1 MPVTVCL
8 IQLNTLML
16 SERMMSKEKSIL
28 IVEDEKHLAV
38 GIKYNLEAEG
48 YDVTTVV
55 DGPAAL
61 KYINKLGNSLNLVI
75 LDIMLPGMSGYTI
88 CETIRDTGNEVP
100 VLMLS
105 ARTLPEDR
113 ARGFDV
119 GANQYLTKPFELEEL
134 LSRVKNLLKHQ
145 QRNANRLHASK
156 STVQE
161 IQFGHAH
168 INFQTQEAV
177 INEKKVRLTH
187 QEFKLMRYFV
197 ENEGRIIPRAELLES
212 IWGLPGHIST
222 RAPDQFIRR
231 LRKIFEE
238 NPSNPKHFI
247 TVRDSGYRFTQ
258 QLESPT

>member
-28 IVEDEKHLAV
+28 SVEDEKHLAV

-88 CETIRDTGNEVP
+88 SETIRDTGNEVP

-134 LSRVKNLLKHQ
+134 H
-145 QRNANRLHASK
+145 
-156 STVQE
+156 
-161 IQFGHAH
+161 
-168 INFQTQEAV
+168 
-177 INEKKVRLTH
+177 
-187 QEFKLMRYFV
+187 Y
-197 ENEGRIIPRAELLES
+197 
-212 IWGLPGHIST
+212 
-222 RAPDQFIRR
+222 
-231 LRKIFEE
+231 
-238 NPSNPKHFI
+238 
-247 TVRDSGYRFTQ
+247 
-258 QLESPT
+258 